1 MKKIKTII
9 IAFSLIISGFILGA
23 CGSTAMASQDLPLK
37 IWVQN
42 KNGMMETYCLV
53 DEDTGVNYIVVSGE
67 VYGTGLGTAITP
79 RLNADGSLYTSK

>member
-9 IAFSLIISGFILGA
+9 IALSLIISGFILGA
-23 CGSTAMASQDLPLK
+23 CGSTAIASQDWPLK
-37 IWVQN
+37 IWFQN

-67 VYGTGLGTAITP
+67 LYQKGIGTAITP